1 MSDRKLEG
9 NHGEKLS
16 EQESQSGSDD
26 LLSYVGYDKA
36 HESTVRAG
44 NFLVLLPI
52 TTTSGQEVRYQVPTP
67 FLHHPTDDDIDTKT
81 LAIPSST
88 STHSSYAQFYIIYGV
103 IYYLIIIPGYRDRY
117 TEKEIAKRFFI
128 LY

>member
-1 MSDRKLEG
+1 MSDRKFEG

-52 TTTSGQEVRYQVPTP
+52 TTTSGQEVRYQGPNFLQMMISTP
-67 FLHHPTDDDIDTKT
+67 KRWRFQAQPRH
-81 LAIPSST
+81 IPL
-88 STHSSYAQFYIIYGV
+88 TH
-103 IYYLIIIPGYRDRY
+103 YYLIIIPGYRDRY
-117 TEKEIAKRFFI
+117 TEKENAKRFFI
-128 LY
+128 